1 MQKMWEYKR
10 IGKSMVCL
18 LAAGALTFSNMN
30 IVMAADP
37 QAVAEKTEERRKEFW
52 DMEQMGFPLIFM
64 ERFIRTTPRSLMEA
78 MRMDRRDAPGLHQ
91 PGLVS

>member
-37 QAVAEKTEERRKEFW
+37 QAVAEKTEDEK
-52 DMEQMGFPLIFM
+52 
-64 ERFIRTTPRSLMEA
+64 
-78 MRMDRRDAPGLHQ
+78 APKGIL
-91 PGLVS
+91 GN

>member
-37 QAVAEKTEERRKEFW
+37 QAVAEKTEDEKAPK
-52 DMEQMGFPLIFM
+52 GILGHGTFM